1 VSDAHSALGVCARG
15 DTICS
20 PVLQAG
26 LSLCPSLG
34 DGRHPSHR
42 EAHITQALR
51 VCGLR
56 GTPHF
61 QTYHRVINRV
71 VWLSLR
77 ASRILLL
84 LLVTTF
90 AVSGSLV
97 FGLDDHV
104 LRDHGHVTQK
114 PPSHFKP

>member
-1 VSDAHSALGVCARG
+1 
-15 DTICS
+15 
-20 PVLQAG
+20 
-26 LSLCPSLG
+26 
-34 DGRHPSHR
+34 
-42 EAHITQALR
+42 
-51 VCGLR
+51 
-56 GTPHF
+56 
-61 QTYHRVINRV
+61 
-71 VWLSLR
+71 LSLR